1 MCSVCPSLLILML
14 GNGGTST
21 RSIWYRTS
29 SVRDP
34 FMREALFS
42 VIPIFVNWSIE
53 APRMIA
59 TNSAGVNDS
68 HASEHLSFAILHP
81 RTL

>member
-1 MCSVCPSLLILML
+1 M
-14 GNGGTST
+14 
-21 RSIWYRTS
+21 
-29 SVRDP
+29 RDP

-59 TNSAGVNDS
+59 TNSAGVTTHMLVRLELRDT
-68 HASEHLSFAILHP
+68 ASQNLVVEC
-81 RTL
+81 RRRQ